1 MLRLYKAEGGRTRYW
16 EAWDVDGL
24 VVIHRGVVGT
34 RGETR
39 RIPLGEGQDAT
50 AVIEA
55 ESGAARAQGFCTIDP
70 DPERQVIVA
79 CDTTGFEPDEI
90 VGMSR
95 MLEELCNECL
105 GWTGNGY
112 CDSPAYGGR
121 SLSVYCPVIDRD
133 LAVEAVVAELRR
145 HGCDNW
151 QERLTVSVPEG
162 AGFRVVYRN
171 PAAQ

>member
-1 MLRLYKAEGGRTRYW
+1 G
-16 EAWDVDGL
+16 
-24 VVIHRGVVGT
+24 VGT
-34 RGETR
+34 RGGTR
-39 RIPLGEGQDAT
+39 GTGVGEGEDGT
-50 AVIEA
+50 TVIEA

-112 CDSPAYGGR
+112 CDGPAYGGR

-133 LAVEAVVAELRR
+133 LAVEAGVAELRR

-151 QERLTVSVPEG
+151 QERLTVSARG
-162 AGFRVVYRN
+162 APGRRR
-171 PAAQ
+171 